1 MFHRFAPR
9 QGAATASEFVM
20 TKTSGLYSIGAGE
33 MKAFGKGPAHV
44 SRSRQHLRQSV
55 MRAGELER
63 VDMDSGS
70 WSVTRLSG
78 RCAWLLLAV
87 ATCAACSNARSPNAK
102 QVFSD
107 PAAAQVAEAAAAGDA
122 ARVDALIKNGANR
135 DAIGDKGVSLLQWA
149 MLNQSKPGFDALL
162 TAGADP
168 THADESGDTVMH
180 YAAKAS
186 DPWYLNLLLARGVD
200 PNLHNA
206 LTGAVPMMSAM
217 MGERKAQFH
226 TLLAAGADPN
236 LVNGEGD
243 TSLHVAALINE
254 GQIVLELLEA
264 KADPAVLNK
273 QHVTFQRYFYMTPA
287 KVLSEDARHQRE
299 LVTTWL
305 RDHSVPVEDG
315 KR

>member
-1 MFHRFAPR
+1 
-9 QGAATASEFVM
+9 
-20 TKTSGLYSIGAGE
+20 
-33 MKAFGKGPAHV
+33 V
-44 SRSRQHLRQSV
+44 SST
-55 MRAGELER
+55 
-63 VDMDSGS
+63 
-70 WSVTRLSG
+70 VTRLFG
-78 RCAWLLLAV
+78 RCALLLLLGV
-87 ATCAACSNARSPNAK
+87 ATCAACSNARSAT

-107 PAAAQVAEAAAAGDA
+107 PATAQVAEAAAAGDV
-122 ARVDALIKNGANR
+122 ARVDALIKNGVNR

-149 MLNQSKPGFDALL
+149 MLNQSKTGFDALL

-168 THADESGDTVMH
+168 AHADESGDTVMH
-180 YAAKAS
+180 YAAKAN
-186 DPWYLNLLLARGVD
+186 DPWYLTLLLARGVD

-236 LVNGEGD
+236 LVDGAGD

-254 GQIVLELLEA
+254 GQIALELLEA
-264 KADPAVLNK
+264 KADPTVLNK
-273 QHVTFQRYFYMTPA
+273 QHATFQRYFYMTPA

-305 RDHSVPVEDG
+305 RDHRVPVEDG
-315 KR
+315 QR